1 LASFD
6 DELRQEEAEMSKDQ
20 DKITLRVDGTRK
32 QLDTSRGRM
41 ARRILRAGWRV
52 AWRGGSARS
61 RTPLDPD
68 AVLELEL
75 ANGTRILVAAAD
87 AESYLGTRRRAR
99 RG

>member
-1 LASFD
+1 LVSFD
-6 DELRQEEAEMSKDQ
+6 DGLRQEEAEMSKDQ

-32 QLDTSRGRM
+32 QLDTSVAEWPAEFYELDGASRGE
-41 ARRILRAGWRV
+41 AQCEKPDA
-52 AWRGGSARS
+52 
-61 RTPLDPD
+61 LDPD

-87 AESYLGTRRRAR
+87 AESYLGSGRRAG